1 MLYNK
6 YRKWR
11 NHKYGFPRYR
21 KKHIYNGQITDV
33 FFIYSLFVH
42 IINIIVNKVTFI
54 VTENIN
60 PSIRNSKKS
69 TINTTSLSHSKNYE
83 VQWQHTSAFYSF
95 PMIITILHFLSNYKR
110 AFKFLLH
117 FLLTYFDMFV
127 LNPKIRTEQF
137 NKS

>member
-1 MLYNK
+1 MY
-6 YRKWR
+6 
-11 NHKYGFPRYR
+11 
-21 KKHIYNGQITDV
+21 
-33 FFIYSLFVH
+33 
-42 IINIIVNKVTFI
+42 IIVNKATFI

-110 AFKFLLH
+110 TFEIFTNFCSYLC
-117 FLLTYFDMFV
+117 FFTIY
-127 LNPKIRTEQF
+127 LNL
-137 NKS
+137 